1 MLCYIHICYIL
12 PVFSLCS
19 SGDEGDVGLISHLS
33 PISFL
38 LWFYGQ
44 KPFFPALLLNI
55 FLLSLN
61 CGQKDFVNLLYE
73 F

>member
-1 MLCYIHICYIL
+1 MKVMLAWSHIC
-12 PVFSLCS
+12 PR
-19 SGDEGDVGLISHLS
+19 SHS
-33 PISFL
+33 
-38 LWFYGQ
+38 FYGSTA
-44 KPFFPALLLNI
+44 KNFFPRFVLLNI